1 MNTAA
6 TLKVLDTPET
16 QTAWANLN
24 VQGRTIRLEYRWLS
38 PKRQDA
44 PLLIF
49 LHEGLGSVAM
59 WKDWPQR
66 VCDAAACRGLV
77 FSRYGYGQSTPRP
90 PAEKWPVTFMHDQ
103 AREVLPALL
112 KALHIDADR
121 DRPILFGHSDGG
133 SIALLYAAMH
143 PHAIAGLVV
152 AAPHVFVE
160 DVTIAHIEQ
169 ARQAYL
175 HTDLPTK
182 LARYHADADS
192 AFWGWND
199 IWLNPAFRAWNI
211 QEYLPRIEC
220 PLLAIQGQ
228 DDEYGTMAQIH
239 SIREAAAQTQLL
251 KIPDC
256 RHSPHIDQPDV
267 VIRAV
272 ADFIGGL
279 NKHG

>member
-6 TLKVLDTPET
+6 TIKTLDIQDT
-16 QTAWANLN
+16 QTAWANLK

-38 PKRQDA
+38 PERQDA

-90 PAEKWPVTFMHDQ
+90 ATEKWPVTFMHEQ
-103 AREVLPALL
+103 AGEILPAFL
-112 KALHIDADR
+112 KALHIDAER

-143 PHAIAGLVV
+143 PQSIAGLIV

-160 DVTIAHIEQ
+160 DVTITHIEQ

-175 HTDLPTK
+175 HTDLPAK
-182 LARYHADADS
+182 LARYHADVDS

-211 QEYLPRIEC
+211 QEYLPRLEC
-220 PLLAIQGQ
+220 PVLAIQGQ

-239 SIREAAAQTQLL
+239 SIREAAAQTRLL

>member
-6 TLKVLDTPET
+6 TAKVLDTQDT
-16 QTAWANLN
+16 QTTCVDLH
-24 VQGRTIRLEYRWLS
+24 VQGRTMRLEHRWLS
-38 PKRQDA
+38 PERQDT

-66 VCDAAACRGLV
+66 VCDTAACRGLV
-77 FSRYGYGQSTPRP
+77 FSRYGYGQSTPRAT
-90 PAEKWPVTFMHDQ
+90 AEKWPVTFMHDQ

-112 KALHIDADR
+112 NALHIDAER
-121 DRPILFGHSDGG
+121 DPPILFGHSDGG

-143 PHAIAGLVV
+143 PQAIAGLVV

-175 HTDLPTK
+175 HTDLPAK

-211 QEYLPRIEC
+211 QEYLPCIKC
-220 PLLAIQGQ
+220 PVLAIQGQ
-228 DDEYGTMAQIH
+228 DDEYGTMSQIH
-239 SIREAAAQTQLL
+239 SIREAAAQTRLL

-272 ADFIGGL
+272 AEFIGGL

>member
-6 TLKVLDTPET
+6 TIKVLDTPET

-66 VCDAAACRGLV
+66 VCDAVACRGLV

>member
-6 TLKVLDTPET
+6 TIKALDTLET

-38 PKRQDA
+38 PERQDA

-77 FSRYGYGQSTPRP
+77 FSRYGYGQSSPRP
-90 PAEKWPVTFMHDQ
+90 AAEKWPVTFMHDQ

-143 PHAIAGLVV
+143 PHAIAGLAV

-175 HTDLPTK
+175 HTDLPIK

-220 PLLAIQGQ
+220 PLLAIQGH

-239 SIREAAAQTQLL
+239 SIREAAAQTRLL

>member
-6 TLKVLDTPET
+6 TIKVLDTPET

-220 PLLAIQGQ
+220 PLLAIQGR

-239 SIREAAAQTQLL
+239 SIHEAAAQTRLL